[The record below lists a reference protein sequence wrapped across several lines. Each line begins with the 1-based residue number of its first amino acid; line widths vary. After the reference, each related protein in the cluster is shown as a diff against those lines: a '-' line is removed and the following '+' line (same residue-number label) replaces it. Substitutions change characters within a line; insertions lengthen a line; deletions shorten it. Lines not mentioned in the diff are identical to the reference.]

1 MNCVGRDTRV
11 AEACETMG
19 GVRASRRGSM
29 ALPARSG
36 GFLALVAGFLLVP
49 GCSLEGFLN
58 RTDSLGGDSAGNR
71 GLVGVIVIN
80 NTDARAIFT
89 MGTYD
94 DLDQFTLP
102 DSELF
107 GAESDGQRLEA
118 GGDTGIMNMDCARVF
133 SIGSAGL
140 IDAIQNNDPDFPDA
154 LDEPALVPGVYFSS
168 SSLDSLNAALPTA
181 GFAAGFEA
189 RLGVDFPC
197 DALLIVRLEIDD
209 VGPEEFRVDFEII
222 SP

>member
-1 MNCVGRDTRV
+1 MNTVSRDNRLI
-11 AEACETMG
+11 ETG
-19 GVRASRRGSM
+19 EPKSGVRARCRGWI
-29 ALPARSG
+29 ALPSCSG
-36 GFLALVAGFLLVP
+36 AALALFGGLLLVP

-58 RTDSLGGDSAGNR
+58 RTDSFGGDLAGER

-118 GGDTGIMNMDCARVF
+118 GGDTGIVNMDCARVF
-133 SIGSAGL
+133 SIGSPGL
-140 IDAIQNNDPDFPDA
+140 IDAIQDNDPDFPDDI
-154 LDEPALVPGVYFSS
+154 DEPALVPGIYFSS
-168 SSLDSLNAALPTA
+168 SSLDSPNAALPTA
-181 GFAAGFEA
+181 GFAASFEA
-189 RLGVDFPC
+189 ELGVDFPC
-197 DALLIVRLEIDD
+197 EALLIVRLEIND
-209 VGPEEFRVDFEII
+209 VGPEEFRIAFEII
-222 SP
+222 TP

>member
-1 MNCVGRDTRV
+1 
-11 AEACETMG
+11 
-19 GVRASRRGSM
+19 M
-29 ALPARSG
+29 APPARTG
-36 GFLALVAGFLLVP
+36 WFLALVAGFLPVP
-49 GCSLEGFLN
+49 GCTLEGFLN
-58 RTDSLGGDSAGNR
+58 RTDSFGGDLAGDR

-102 DSELF
+102 DSEFF

-118 GGDTGIMNMDCARVF
+118 GGDTSIVTLDCARVF
-133 SIGSAGL
+133 SIGSEGL
-140 IDAIQNNDPDFPDA
+140 IRAIQDNDPDFPDD
-154 LDEPALVPGVYFSS
+154 LDEPAVVPGVYFSS

-181 GFAAGFEA
+181 GFAAPFEA

-197 DALLIVRLEIDD
+197 DAVLIVRLEIND

-222 SP
+222 PP

>member
-1 MNCVGRDTRV
+1 M
-11 AEACETMG
+11 AP
-19 GVRASRRGSM
+19 RART
-29 ALPARSG
+29 G

-107 GAESDGQRLEA
+107 GAESDGQRLPA
-118 GGDTGIMNMDCARVF
+118 GGNTDVLTLNCARVF
-133 SIGSAGL
+133 SIGSEGL
-140 IDAIQNNDPDFPDA
+140 IRAIKDNDPDFPDD
-154 LDEPALVPGVYFSS
+154 LDEPAMVPGVYFSS
-168 SSLDSLNAALPTA
+168 SSVDSPNASLPTA
-181 GFAAGFEA
+181 GFATPFEA
-189 RLGVDFPC
+189 RLGADFPC
-197 DALLIVRLEIDD
+197 DALLIVRLEIND
-209 VGPEEFRVDFEII
+209 VGPDEFRVDFEII